1 MFYPGKAIKSL
12 RKSKVRNVCL
22 IFSCGQS
29 DKPSLILEE
38 NAIFRPGKKKFIAL
52 SPSILVPLSSPFEY
66 NLLRFFHLFSPSR
79 FEWRILICIMSKT
92 LSKIVAYNNR
102 SSHHFSEGPLK
113 PPNISFKLRH
123 SNTLA
128 ISTRKPASKHK
139 PSSVLTPIQYH

>member
-29 DKPSLILEE
+29 DKPSI
-38 NAIFRPGKKKFIAL
+38 PSWKKKFIAL

-92 LSKIVAYNNR
+92 LSKIVAYHNW
-102 SSHHFSEGPLK
+102 SSHLFSEGPLK
-113 PPNISFKLRH
+113 PPNISFNLRH